1 MKLTKNDLKQLI
13 REMMEAEEMEAEV
26 EEKTEGDSEGK
37 IRIKA
42 ELRDDPAFEAAQEDA
57 VGNDY
62 GGQNTYEMAKYIVTL
77 PDGEEIVI
85 PDLRTLEDVEGDAVI
100 GKAFAMAQ
108 GYQGGTEEDK
118 IEGFKGAQG
127 PGGIGEDGELIDNQ
141 RGTFQVFIDGF
152 EIPKAG
158 PASEELIDAFKK
170 YKNRKPR
177 YVSYKSAR
185 RGPSRRPAAD
195 DARHDARRP
204 GYKPFRRFEEGKL
217 TKSKLLQIIRE
228 EMEAELEEKSSG
240 PLHDAYYAMR
250 DFVDNLQDEALQ
262 EEAIDLADDLFDAI
276 HDVMPFPDQD

>member
-1 MKLTKNDLKQLI
+1 MKLTKNNLKQLI
-13 REMMEAEEMEAEV
+13 QEMMEAEEMEAEG
-26 EEKTEGDSEGK
+26 EETEGDPEGK

-42 ELRDDPAFEAAQEDA
+42 EIRDDPAFEAAQEDA

-100 GKAFAMAQ
+100 GKVFGMAQ
-108 GYQGGTEEDK
+108 GYEGGTEEDK

-158 PASEELIDAFKK
+158 PASEELINAFKK
-170 YKNRKPR
+170 YKGKKPR
-177 YVSYKSAR
+177 YRSFKSR
-185 RGPSRRPAAD
+185 PVSRRRTD
-195 DARHDARRP
+195 DEERYVDRKRRYDTKMAKRYGRAP
-204 GYKPFRRFEEGKL
+204 RGFEEGKL
-217 TKSKLLQIIRE
+217 TKSKLFQIIRE

-240 PLHDAYYAMR
+240 P
-250 DFVDNLQDEALQ
+250 
-262 EEAIDLADDLFDAI
+262 
-276 HDVMPFPDQD
+276 